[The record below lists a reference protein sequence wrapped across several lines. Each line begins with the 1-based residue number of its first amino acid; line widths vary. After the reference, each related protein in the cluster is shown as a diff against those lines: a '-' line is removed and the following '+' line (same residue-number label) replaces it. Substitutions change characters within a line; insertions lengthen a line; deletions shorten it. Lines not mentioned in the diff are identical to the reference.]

1 MLLKNTL
8 TRQVYVLS
16 PAEWASVQAAD
27 LSCDCVWE
35 LMRYRFLVER
45 GYDEAAQ
52 YDLILRIL
60 RTMEPRKPGLSSY
73 TILPTTGC
81 NARCV
86 YCYEEGWTP
95 VSMTA
100 RTADDVAAFIC
111 RTKGEGPVR
120 IEWFGGEP
128 LLGADRIARIC
139 RGLQAQGVAYTSAII
154 TNGTLLTADM
164 AREAVDLWHLRRA
177 QVSMDGG
184 RADYEARK
192 RYVDPTR
199 YNYDGAMAAVEL
211 LSDAGVNVVLRV
223 NYDGEN
229 LPRVQDSLAECRS
242 RFAGRRNVSIYMEQ
256 LFQSV
261 TAEENA
267 ALYRAAESVM
277 TRVGDLDLEHTAPV
291 YARLKTHYCMVDSDR
306 SVIIDPKGG
315 LHRCEHDVGG
325 APFGTIYDEALVLPK
340 AEPALAAECRGCVFL
355 PDCMAFCKACCP
367 VKVAA
372 CRTRMEMRTV
382 QELKALLRGAQ
393 ARDEAEEECP

>member
-1 MLLKNTL
+1 
-8 TRQVYVLS
+8 
-16 PAEWASVQAAD
+16 
-27 LSCDCVWE
+27 
-35 LMRYRFLVER
+35 
-45 GYDEAAQ
+45 
-52 YDLILRIL
+52 
-60 RTMEPRKPGLSSY
+60 
-73 TILPTTGC
+73 
-81 NARCV
+81 
-86 YCYEEGWTP
+86 
-95 VSMTA
+95 MTA

-192 RYVDPTR
+192 RYVDPAR
-199 YNYDGAMAAVEL
+199 HNYDGAMAAVEL
-211 LSDAGVNVVLRV
+211 LSYAGVNVVLRV

-229 LPRVQDSLAECRS
+229 LPRVQDFLAECRS

-340 AEPALAAECRGCVFL
+340 AEPALAAECKGCVFL
-355 PDCMAFCKACCP
+355 PGCMAFCKACCP

-372 CRTRMEMRTV
+372 CRTRMETRTV
-382 QELKALLRGAQ
+382 RELKALLRGAQ